1 MYKHLISL
9 LFAVMGYCGYSQF
22 TLSGT
27 IVDAEQKPVSEAI
40 VQLGQHQ
47 TSSSSEGFFTIS
59 GLSKGNFTLSVTHI
73 NYQEYLRIIELKSN
87 LHIKIQLLP
96 KLNLL
101 EEVAV
106 NSTSQTIE
114 NTEKISNAS
123 ITTNFS
129 GSLASSLENT
139 AGVNA
144 FRIGSGAAKPIIRG
158 LGHNRVAVAVNGIK
172 HQGQPWGSD
181 HGLEIDA
188 FSTEEVEVIK
198 GASSIRYGSNA
209 IGGALVIKNHSV
221 PQKDSIQGN
230 ITLLGRSV
238 NQTIGA
244 AFDLKER
251 KNKLFY
257 KLSASYLDYGDL
269 KTTTDTIV
277 YLTRNIPIHNRKLKN
292 TAGMEWNAMG
302 QIGYMGENYQSTF
315 LLSNNRTKAGFF
327 PGAHGVPELNR
338 LQDDKNSRNIN
349 YPYQQVNHLT
359 VQNSHQWNFSENKV
373 SIALGYQNNRRQ
385 EMSEFHTHYANQN
398 TPESLSDVELDFN
411 LTTWSADAT
420 LLLHHSSFSQTELGL
435 QSHYQQNTIK
445 GYSFLLPEYKQFA
458 IGMFALHHYKLSNQ
472 IKFNLGVRYDYA
484 SISLSGFY
492 DTILYDYLTSQNYS
506 QEIANQYALRSP
518 ELSKNFSNLNGK
530 MGLLYTPDEK
540 WSVALNLGSSF
551 RTPTA
556 IELGANGIHHGSFRH
571 EKGDS
576 SLNSE
581 KGYTADLQIGFSS
594 DKFRIGVNP
603 YLYYFSNFI
612 YLKPSGAFS
621 ILPHAGQIYQ
631 YTQTRAL
638 LSGGEVESEITWNRF
653 QTTIIAEY
661 IYNIQLKDNYPLLF
675 TPPFNL
681 YTKVNYT
688 LIRDSKHL
696 KNTEIYFSGKY
707 FATQNR
713 IAQNEEITPESFV
726 MDLGFSTT
734 LKFGKTTP
742 KLVLSVQNLWD
753 TRYYSH
759 TSFYRA
765 LEIPEQGR
773 NVQVMLQIPF

>member
-1 MYKHLISL
+1 
-9 LFAVMGYCGYSQF
+9 MGYCGYSQF
-22 TLSGT
+22 TLFGSV
-27 IVDAEQKPVSEAI
+27 VDSEQKPVSGAV

-47 TSSSSEGFFTIS
+47 TISDSEGLFTFS
-59 GLSKGNFTLSVTHI
+59 GLPKGNFTLSVTHI
-73 NYQEYLRIIELKSN
+73 NYQEYLKRIELN
-87 LHIKIQLLP
+87 HEVYMEIQLLP

-101 EEVAV
+101 DEISVY
-106 NSTSQTIE
+106 SSSQPIE
-114 NTEKISNAS
+114 NTEKITNTS
-123 ITTNFS
+123 ITSNFS
-129 GSLASSLENT
+129 GSLGASLENI

-158 LGHNRVAVAVNGIK
+158 LGHNRIAVAVNGIK

-188 FSTEEVEVIK
+188 FSTEEVEIIK
-198 GASSIRYGSNA
+198 GTSSIRYGSDA
-209 IGGALVIKNHSV
+209 IGGALVIKNNSAA
-221 PQKDSIQGN
+221 QTDTLQGS

-251 KNKLFY
+251 KDKLY
-257 KLSASYLDYGDL
+257 YRISASYLDYGDL

-292 TAGMEWNAMG
+292 TAGMEWNALG
-302 QIGYMGENYQSTF
+302 QIGYMGQNYQSTF
-315 LLSNNRTKAGFF
+315 LISNNRTKAGFF
-327 PGAHGVPELNR
+327 PGAHGVPDLNR
-338 LQDDKNSRNIN
+338 LQDDKNSRNIE

-359 VQNSHQWNFSENKV
+359 VQNSHQWNFSENKLN
-373 SIALGYQNNRRQ
+373 IALGYQNNRRQ
-385 EMSEFHTHYANQN
+385 EMSEFHTHYSNQN
-398 TPESLSDVELDFN
+398 TPESHSDVELDFN
-411 LTTWSADAT
+411 LTTWSADTT
-420 LLLHHSSFSQTELGL
+420 LRLHHSSFSQTELGL

-445 GYSFLLPEYKQFA
+445 GYSFLLPEYEQFST
-458 IGMFALHHYKLSNQ
+458 GVFALHHYKLSNQ
-472 IKFNLGVRYDYA
+472 IKFNLGVRYDFA
-484 SISLSGFY
+484 STSLSGFY
-492 DTILYDYLTSQNYS
+492 DTFLYDYLTSQNYP
-506 QEIANQYALRSP
+506 QEIATQYALRNP
-518 ELSKNFSNLNGK
+518 ELSKTFSNLNGK
-530 MGLLYTPDEK
+530 MGVLYTPDEK

-556 IELGANGIHHGSFRH
+556 IELGANGVHHGSFRH

-576 SLNSE
+576 SLDSE

-631 YTQTRAL
+631 YAQTRAL
-638 LSGGEVESEITWNRF
+638 LTGGEFESEITWNRF

-661 IYNIQLKDNYPLLF
+661 IYNKQLKDNYPLPF
-675 TPPFNL
+675 TPPINL

-707 FATQNR
+707 FASQNR
-713 IAQNEEITPESFV
+713 IAQNEELTPASFV
-726 MDLGFSTT
+726 MDLGFSTS

-753 TRYYSH
+753 THYYSH